1 MIAALPPPQI
11 DQNGVMPEAFPP
23 SRDLES
29 IIKLSDPVRRN
40 LFITQRYHDLSRGL
54 RDTIDPGNANWSTF
68 ATWASKTAGETIRDE
83 EVPKALRVLLNDA
96 QKVLNGLSV
105 VNEVLSFFDDEADLG
120 VDHLLD
126 PITGTLSDVSNDI
139 AVGNLKVFAELAPI
153 FDSFITEFR
162 PLKSRDDAKLAA
174 WRARLTAGPV
184 EEGGQDLLRDAFAE
198 YYEAKFETDG
208 ALKCQRLLAAN
219 CNIGLHEQT
228 RLQPQIVAALDA
240 PVRDLIEAQLVAA
253 AKKLIPGTKHD
264 DLAVKLTQPLQ
275 PMLDDIE
282 VLFRRLT
289 TRFLMNL
296 TLPLGQRLSLGQD
309 VVPEHGES
317 LFPPPLQRISGPPG
331 FLSLLQRYDRV
342 SLDGSQA
349 VGSAAV
355 DWASIDDRMNFIIN
369 LFRSRQLDEELFTE
383 PFTDAQ
389 RITLNEGLVP
399 AGQL

>member
-1 MIAALPPPQI
+1 
-11 DQNGVMPEAFPP
+11 MPEAFPP
-23 SRDLES
+23 SQDLET
-29 IIKLSDPVRRN
+29 IITMADPVRRN

-83 EVPKALRVLLNDA
+83 EVPQALRTLLADA
-96 QKVLNGLSV
+96 QAVLKGLSL
-105 VNEVLSFFDDEADLG
+105 VNEVICFFVHADVDVG

-126 PITGTLSDVSNDI
+126 PITGTLSDVSKDI
-139 AVGNLKVFAELAPI
+139 AVGNLKVFRELAPI
-153 FDSFITEFR
+153 FDSFVTEFR
-162 PLKSRDDAKLAA
+162 DHTTRDDAKLAK
-174 WRARLTAGPV
+174 WCARLAPGPV
-184 EEGGQDLLRDAFAE
+184 EEGGQDLLRDAFTE
-198 YYEAKFETDG
+198 YYAAKFD
-208 ALKCQRLLAAN
+208 ADVDSKCQRLLAAN

-240 PVRDLIEAQLVAA
+240 PVRDLVEKQLVDA
-253 AKKLIPGTKHD
+253 AKKVIPGTKHD
-264 DLAVKLTQPLQ
+264 DLAIKLVAPLQ

-289 TRFLMNL
+289 TRYLMNL
-296 TLPLGQRLSLGQD
+296 TLPLGQRLSLGED
-309 VVPEHGES
+309 VAPEHGDS
-317 LFPPPLQRISGPPG
+317 LFPPPLRRISGPPR

-342 SLDGSQA
+342 SLDGSKA

-355 DWASIDDRMNFIIN
+355 DWASITDRMNFIIN
-369 LFRSRQLDEELFTE
+369 LFRSRQQDAELFTE
-383 PFTDAQ
+383 PFTDEQ